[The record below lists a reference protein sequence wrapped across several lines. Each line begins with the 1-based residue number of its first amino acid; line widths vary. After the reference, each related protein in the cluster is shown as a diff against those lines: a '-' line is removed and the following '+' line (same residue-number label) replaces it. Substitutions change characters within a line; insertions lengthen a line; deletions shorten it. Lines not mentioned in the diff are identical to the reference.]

1 MATRWFRRT
10 SGGELGPSTLLE
22 LAAMLRNGTLRE
34 EDRVRM
40 EHGSQWISVRDVI
53 GLRQAAGPVATEAAS
68 PAEPQ
73 VRPQQSQGPVAAA
86 PPPSREASVPPRFL
100 PAPDGRGKAR
110 RPQVLPSQ
118 RVCIGRRVRRRR
130 RGHGGRLDTPV
141 LVASP
146 AEPQSGSAPRSPP
159 GGALRRRAR
168 GKGPAARSRFGN
180 DRARVFP
187 LPERGHA
194 DDRLRRDGEPKDR
207 L

>member
-10 SGGELGPSTLLE
+10 SGGGARPSTLLE

-86 PPPSREASVPPRFL
+86 PPPSREASVPPALL

-110 RPQVLPSQ
+110 RPQVLPSPA
-118 RVCIGRRVRRRR
+118 RRIGRRVRRRR

-146 AEPQSGSAPRSPP
+146 AEPQSGSAPRPP
-159 GGALRRRAR
+159 PRRRPPSAGSR
-168 GKGPAARSRFGN
+168 KGPRGSFPVWKRSSPRIPP
-180 DRARVFP
+180 A
-187 LPERGHA
+187 
-194 DDRLRRDGEPKDR
+194 
-207 L
+207 